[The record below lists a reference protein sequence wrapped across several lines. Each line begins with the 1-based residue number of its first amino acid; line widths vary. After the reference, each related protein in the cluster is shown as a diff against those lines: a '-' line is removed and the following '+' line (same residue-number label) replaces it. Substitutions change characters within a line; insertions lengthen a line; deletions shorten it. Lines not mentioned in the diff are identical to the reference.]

1 MSESAVATAS
11 DKTKPQYDFKKLA
24 RDWYLQAFSKEYS
37 DEQVEAR
44 LLSKLPFF
52 PNSDGK
58 RVAKFV
64 NTDIGNGRH
73 IHEFYIENIEPPR
86 DAGRGGNSGG
96 NTKLAAA
103 ATSPSD
109 TNAGLQPALDLP
121 KQPYTRDV
129 VLVHGYAASLGLFF
143 ENFDSL
149 SAVPGIRIHAI
160 DLLGF
165 GFLSRPAFPKLPSAT
180 KDDIYKVE
188 DWFVDS
194 MEEWRK
200 RRGIDK
206 FVLVGHSFGGYLS
219 CAYAL
224 KYQKEQAPLDR
235 LVLLSPVGVER
246 HRNSLLTNEAHPQGQ
261 VSDTELRR
269 ENSASQPVDISA
281 EVNADQQ
288 DIVHGR
294 TSGTRTSHGSAG
306 STPGGESEIVPL
318 DDDDDAASRERRNF
332 KVLAEPST
340 EPPSRGARV
349 ARYLWAKN
357 VSPFSLVRNVGPWR
371 SKIISNW
378 TMHRFSS
385 YHRQD
390 PQQYQYIHD
399 YFYRVFNGRGS
410 GEYAITR
417 ILGWG
422 ALAKCPLLDR
432 CPPKFVR
439 MNLPT
444 MWLYGDKDWMNEK
457 AGEEMVQEINNLAE
471 QERGSKLATYGIL
484 KNAGHHLYLDNPT
497 DTKAA
502 LAEFCGWA

>member
-1 MSESAVATAS
+1 MSESAVANAPE
-11 DKTKPQYDFKKLA
+11 KPKPVYDFKKLA
-24 RDWYLQAFSKEYS
+24 RDWYLQAYSKQYS

-58 RVAKFV
+58 RVAKFI
-64 NTDIGNGRH
+64 NTDIGNGRY

-86 DAGRGGNSGG
+86 DPDSANVNSASGTLTTTG
-96 NTKLAAA
+96 QAATNTKAELE
-103 ATSPSD
+103 
-109 TNAGLQPALDLP
+109 PALDRP
-121 KQPYTRDV
+121 QQPYTRDV

-165 GFLSRPAFPKLPSAT
+165 GFLSRPKFPKFPSAT

-188 DWFVDS
+188 DWFIDS

-200 RRGIDK
+200 RRGIEK

-224 KYQKEQAPLDR
+224 KYQKDQSPLDR

-246 HRNSLLTNEAHPQGQ
+246 HRNSLLTNEVHPLGQ
-261 VSDTELRR
+261 VSETELRR

-294 TSGTRTSHGSAG
+294 NSHSGNGN
-306 STPGGESEIVPL
+306 STATPNKSENDNIDADN
-318 DDDDDAASRERRNF
+318 DDPASRERRNF

-340 EPPSRGARV
+340 EPPSRSARV

-357 VSPFSLVRNVGPWR
+357 VSPFSLVRNIGPWR

-385 YHRQD
+385 YHNLD

-399 YFYRVFNGRGS
+399 YFYRVFNGGGS

-432 CPPKFVR
+432 CPPKFVQ

-444 MWLYGDKDWMNEK
+444 MWLYGDKDWMNES
-457 AGEEMVQEINNLAE
+457 AGEEMVQEINNLSD
-471 QERGSKLATYGIL
+471 QKRGSKLATFGIL

-497 DTKAA
+497 DTKSA
-502 LAEFCGWA
+502 LAEFCGWT